1 MFYLV
6 FAIISSTLIIITFKL
21 FPRYNISV
29 FQAITVNYLVAS
41 GFGFI
46 SEPGTFS
53 IHGLYLRPWFP
64 ISLLVGLTLIIGF
77 NLFALCARKTG
88 VVITAI
94 SSRMSVVI
102 PVVLGFLIFSEKATT
117 LKITG
122 ILLALA
128 AFYMTFLKKQSMKP
142 DMRFIF
148 LPFLLFLALGINDS
162 LMKFAQYHFIG
173 GDFIL
178 FLSTAFFMSFILGAI
193 LLAFKSSNEKWAI
206 KNLMAGIVIGLLN
219 WFSTYYFLKGL
230 HLFEVTIVVP
240 VINVGIVAL
249 SSLAGYLFFAEKLL
263 KINWIGIVAAM
274 MAIFL
279 MALSG

>member
-6 FAIISSTLIIITFKL
+6 FAIISSTMIIISFKL
-21 FPRYNISV
+21 FPKYNINV

-53 IHGLYLRPWFP
+53 FHELYLRPWFP
-64 ISLLVGLTLIIGF
+64 ISLLVGLSLIIGF
-77 NLFALCARKTG
+77 NLFALCVRKTG

-102 PVVLGFLIFSEKATT
+102 PVVLGFLIFSEQATT
-117 LKITG
+117 LKLGG

-128 AFYMTFLKKQSMKP
+128 AFYLTFLKQQSMKP

-148 LPFLLFLALGINDS
+148 LPFLLFLALGVNDS

-193 LLAFKSSNEKWAI
+193 LLAFKSGNEKWVI
-206 KNLMAGIVIGLLN
+206 KNTIAGIVIGLFN

-230 HLFEVTIVVP
+230 GLFEVSMVVP

-249 SSLAGYLFFAEKLL
+249 SSLVGYLFFAEKLL
-263 KINWIGIVAAM
+263 KINWIGILIAM
-274 MAIFL
+274 FAIVM